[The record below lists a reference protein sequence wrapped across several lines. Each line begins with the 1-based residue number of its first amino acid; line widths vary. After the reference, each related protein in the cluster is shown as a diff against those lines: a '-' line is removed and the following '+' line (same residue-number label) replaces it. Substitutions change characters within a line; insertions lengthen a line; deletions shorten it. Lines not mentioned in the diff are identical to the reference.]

1 MNRSSL
7 YPFALLVATCFTFSS
22 ATSSFAQTSSSTST
36 QSTNNVGLGV
46 RGVGASVG
54 FVDPEGGSSTVS
66 LGLHMDAGTFA
77 PNLHLKPYFQYWSVS
92 ASSGGYDISN
102 SDMAFA
108 FDVNYDFPLQGARVT
123 PYIGSGLGLHF
134 LKSDASVPGGGSN
147 SDTKVGIDLQG
158 GIRTPVMPNFALF
171 AETRYTFIQDDG
183 EFNILG
189 GFTYLFVY

>member
-1 MNRSSL
+1 MKRTL
-7 YPFALLVATCFTFSS
+7 FYPFSLLVATCFILTS
-22 ATSSFAQTSSSTST
+22 ATPAFAQTSSTS
-36 QSTNNVGLGV
+36 QASSQNNVGLGIK
-46 RGVGASVG
+46 GVGASVG

-66 LGLHMDAGTFA
+66 LGLHIDAGTFA
-77 PNLHLKPYFQYWSVS
+77 PNLHLKPYFQYWSVG

-102 SDMAFA
+102 SDLAFA

-134 LKSDASVPGGGSN
+134 FSSDASVPGGTSS

-171 AETRYTFIQDDG
+171 AETRYTFIQNDG